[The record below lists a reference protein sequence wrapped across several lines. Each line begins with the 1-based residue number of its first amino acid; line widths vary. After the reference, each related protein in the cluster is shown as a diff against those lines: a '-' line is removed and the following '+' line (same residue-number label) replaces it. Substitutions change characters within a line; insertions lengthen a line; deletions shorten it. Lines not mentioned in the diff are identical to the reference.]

1 MSDAVTLLDVHNRPA
16 EVKTGEILTAI
27 ITGRVEILGMDILT
41 ISALRAEYMKLGGRE
56 PITRESVRALFAH
69 RQIDPNAME
78 ACPECHRPSQRHR
91 RTYLETKVGE
101 FYECPHCRIGSPV
114 HQWSG
119 GITLT

>member
-1 MSDAVTLLDVHNRPA
+1 MSDTVTLLDVHNRVA

-27 ITGRVEILGMDILT
+27 ITGRVEILGMSILT

-56 PITRESVRALFAH
+56 PITKESVRALFAQ

-78 ACPECHRPSQRHR
+78 ACPECQRPSQRHR

-101 FYECPHCRIGSPV
+101 FYECPYCHIGSPV
-114 HQWSG
+114 AQWNPG
-119 GITLT
+119 ATP